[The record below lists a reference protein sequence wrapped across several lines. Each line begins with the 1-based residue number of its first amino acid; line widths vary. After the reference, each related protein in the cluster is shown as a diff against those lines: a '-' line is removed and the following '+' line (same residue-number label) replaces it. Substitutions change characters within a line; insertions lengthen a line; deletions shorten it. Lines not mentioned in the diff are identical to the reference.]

1 MNLLQPW
8 MLAAGA
14 LAGAG
19 VGAAVA
25 SAWWGRKLRTA
36 RALIDQLQA
45 SRRQIEEQVGQARR
59 QIEKL
64 QMEMLELRLTME
76 HMRRKTQ
83 FAASRPLPIDSGD
96 SMLAPISAHAPLS
109 VSAVARPNVVVDLA
123 SDAAATASATPL
135 THAERFE
142 RARERAA
149 AGGFSPTEPM
159 ERPMERPMQ
168 RATPVTPTP
177 TPTLPPIPF
186 GFLPTQPHPEP

>member
-8 MLAAGA
+8 MLAAG
-14 LAGAG
+14 
-19 VGAAVA
+19 
-25 SAWWGRKLRTA
+25 RT
-36 RALIDQLQA
+36 L
-45 SRRQIEEQVGQARR
+45 
-59 QIEKL
+59 
-64 QMEMLELRLTME
+64 
-76 HMRRKTQ
+76 
-83 FAASRPLPIDSGD
+83 PLDSGD

-109 VSAVARPNVVVDLA
+109 VSAVARPNVVEDLA

-159 ERPMERPMQ
+159 ERPMERPML
-168 RATPVTPTP
+168 RATPATPTP

>member
-96 SMLAPISAHAPLS
+96 SVLAPISAHAPLS
-109 VSAVARPNVVVDLA
+109 VGAVA

-159 ERPMERPMQ
+159 ERPVERPMQ
-168 RATPVTPTP
+168 RATPVTP

>member
-96 SMLAPISAHAPLS
+96 SVLAPISAHAPLS
-109 VSAVARPNVVVDLA
+109 VGAVARPNAVADVA

-159 ERPMERPMQ
+159 ERPVERPMQ
-168 RATPVTPTP
+168 RATPVTP

>member
-19 VGAAVA
+19 AAIA

-96 SMLAPISAHAPLS
+96 SLLAPLSAHAPLS
-109 VSAVARPNVVVDLA
+109 VGAVARPDLASDAA

-159 ERPMERPMQ
+159 ERPML